1 MDKIVCGPEP
11 LHATHSFVRDRTR
24 SVRQDFTLQNDRGV
38 HAIECHERIARY
50 HILCLHQLCEIKGF
64 SQQQEMEQL
73 RKVLQSL
80 TEFYHDAK
88 VNRIECPNEAEF
100 RAYHLLSSLRDPD
113 MARQAQALPITLF
126 LSQPIQYACQLI
138 KLSNRNNEVVG
149 RLKASNCEAA
159 LNQFC
164 QFFKTVD
171 GAQTDYLTACLLET
185 NFVDIRKGALKA
197 MRKAYLDRQRPFPAR
212 ELAAMLGCDSELQVE
227 EICIHYKLEIEVDT
241 SGKAVAVKL
250 HNRSSWD
257 ESVSAMQQQFSHRI
271 VEAKR
276 HGRAY
281 NVIINRSISST
292 TSKLNPLAQDF
303 TPPEPK
309 PSNATVTVIS
319 SPNNV
324 LSPFPQSFINSQP
337 NMFNFSPAPSPT
349 AQLNGQPLSTL
360 KTSPSKSK
368 SPLSQTMSKSIAKN
382 ENKRRE
388 EAERQTRQRDD
399 RQKTINSLALEIFYN
414 QLRSTAIQEISMV
427 MAETMHAKTCLHFAL
442 KELSRKAHRLHL
454 RQEENERLRQLDIE
468 RKHQYSQVMSRLDRR
483 NCNSERPL
491 RNNHRR
497 SWAQQSQ
504 ITTKLK
510 KVIIRF

>member
-11 LHATHSFVRDRTR
+11 LQATHSFVRDRTR
-24 SVRQDFTLQNDRGV
+24 SIRQDFTLQNDRGV

-50 HILCLHQLCEIKGF
+50 HILCLHQLCEVKGF

-100 RAYHLLSSLRDPD
+100 RAFHLLSSLRDPD
-113 MARQAQALPITLF
+113 MARQAQALPIALF
-126 LSQPIQYACQLI
+126 LSQPIQHACQLI

-164 QFFKTVD
+164 QFFKIVA
-171 GAQTDYLTACLLET
+171 GSQTDYLTACLLET

-257 ESVSAMQQQFSHRI
+257 ESASVMQQQFSHRI

-276 HGRAY
+276 HGRC
-281 NVIINRSISST
+281 
-292 TSKLNPLAQDF
+292 L
-303 TPPEPK
+303 
-309 PSNATVTVIS
+309 
-319 SPNNV
+319 
-324 LSPFPQSFINSQP
+324 
-337 NMFNFSPAPSPT
+337 
-349 AQLNGQPLSTL
+349 
-360 KTSPSKSK
+360 
-368 SPLSQTMSKSIAKN
+368 
-382 ENKRRE
+382 
-388 EAERQTRQRDD
+388 QRNHK
-399 RQKTINSLALEIFYN
+399 QIYIFYN
-414 QLRSTAIQEISMV
+414 FQAQPFGARFHTAQAQAAKCGGDCDIIPQQYTFAFPSVIHQQSTKYVQLFSCAIADTPIQYATLVALRSPPT
-427 MAETMHAKTCLHFAL
+427 
-442 KELSRKAHRLHL
+442 
-454 RQEENERLRQLDIE
+454 
-468 RKHQYSQVMSRLDRR
+468 
-483 NCNSERPL
+483 
-491 RNNHRR
+491 
-497 SWAQQSQ
+497 
-504 ITTKLK
+504 
-510 KVIIRF
+510 